1 MFWRLIE
8 RFCVVLEMEG
18 LPAAITNIAAKF
30 GHTPMRGKMDRF
42 A

>member
-1 MFWRLIE
+1 MFGRLIE
-8 RFCVVLEMEG
+8 RFCAVLETEG
-18 LPAAITNIAAKF
+18 LPAATTNIAARF